1 MMLVAENVGRWRS
14 RTANPSPQ
22 VTRAIRLAVIA
33 WIFRLLSTLI
43 RIALAGADGRGA
55 GGGGGAACGS
65 RCRGVMYMNFVSL
78 GSRTASKSKSLIF
91 AASGGEETY

>member
-33 WIFRLLSTLI
+33 WIFKLLSTLI
-43 RIALAGADGRGA
+43 RIAPAGADGRGA
-55 GGGGGAACGS
+55 GGGAACGS
-65 RCRGVMYMNFVSL
+65 RCRGVMYMNFVSF